1 MASTFNPND
10 FILQEIAP
18 PEKKSTILEYD
29 SKNRMILVRVFN
41 KENETKYNAIYL
53 SEQLNQ
59 NVLTNIPAEL
69 SDEKDKIVLFGIYDD
84 ETFIMYKEKMKYDF
98 ATQQAKWVNY
108 EVTDATVD
116 DAKEIFSVLKSAI
129 FIQQT
134 TDSEERNNAV
144 LEILTKD
151 EYIDDF
157 YNKLVNRRDDLLR
170 TSDYRILSDYPE
182 FFDGEQI
189 LWIKWRDEV
198 RNCVKPFSD
207 FDDELDY
214 LIYLQEFKWP
224 VDPLVYYSKYPNKE
238 VEYLATEDQYNA
250 TPERVSTG
258 VQEIIRKNAIAI
270 INQQKLRNDQGIP
283 VNKQIY
289 DIIKKYN
296 LSQDLLDFDLS
307 NLNIGDVS

>member
-18 PEKKSTILEYD
+18 PENKSTVLEYD
-29 SKNRMILVRVFN
+29 SKNRMVLVRVFN

-59 NVLTNIPAEL
+59 NILTNLSSEL
-69 SDEKDKIVLFGIYDD
+69 SDEKDRIILFGIYDD
-84 ETFIMYKEKMKYDF
+84 GTFMMFKEKMKYDF
-98 ATQQAKWVNY
+98 ATQQAKWIKY
-108 EVTDATVD
+108 EVTDTTIE
-116 DAKEIFSVLKSAI
+116 DAKEVFEVLKSAV

-151 EYIDDF
+151 EYIDTF
-157 YNKLVNRRDDLLR
+157 YNNLLLKTDDLLR
-170 TSDYRILSDYPE
+170 TSDYRVLSDYPE
-182 FFDGEQI
+182 LFEGEQN
-189 LWIKWRDEV
+189 LWVQWRDEL
-198 RNCVKPFSD
+198 RSCVKPFTD
-207 FDDELDY
+207 FTDELDY

-238 VEYLATEDQYNA
+238 VEYLSTEDQYDKMA
-250 TPERVSTG
+250 EKVSSG
-258 VQEIIRKNAIAI
+258 VQEIIRKNSINI
-270 INQQKLRNDQGIP
+270 INQQKLRNEQGIP
-283 VNKQIY
+283 VNKQIL

-307 NLNIGDVS
+307 KLNVGDV